1 MILRQLGFEPQIR
14 ELESF
19 INTLRNKGKTSLCLP
34 DFLEIIQKLM
44 KKMDFESKIM
54 KQFLFVIQDEKV
66 SLDEIVQ
73 TMEVLKIKS
82 DQNMVRKVVT

>member
-1 MILRQLGFEPQIR
+1 
-14 ELESF
+14 
-19 INTLRNKGKTSLCLP
+19 
-34 DFLEIIQKLM
+34 M

-82 DQNMVRKVVT
+82 DQNMVHKVVT